1 MCAVHFFFVNGV
13 TAEKDRDLTES
24 YLFCEEIG
32 PEMTE
37 LSQLEWLT
45 DSHNQRGLEEHPIWH
60 LIEGMS
66 HADWNRLSELKQTS
80 LVLSDSGHES
90 KVFKLL
96 CVNLG

>member
-37 LSQLEWLT
+37 LSQLE
-45 DSHNQRGLEEHPIWH
+45 
-60 LIEGMS
+60 
-66 HADWNRLSELKQTS
+66 
-80 LVLSDSGHES
+80 
-90 KVFKLL
+90 
-96 CVNLG
+96 